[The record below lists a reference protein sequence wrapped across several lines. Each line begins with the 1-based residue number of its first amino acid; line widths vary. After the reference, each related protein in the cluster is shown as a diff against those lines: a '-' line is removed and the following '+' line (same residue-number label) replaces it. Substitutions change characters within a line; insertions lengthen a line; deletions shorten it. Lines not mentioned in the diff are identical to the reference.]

1 MNPFAPVAVWGFWA
15 LLAVGWW
22 IDELRLRTIAIF
34 ILLWVIGFAG
44 LQSLSLA
51 ALFLPYV
58 ALLDVALVLMVF
70 KSDVKLRRSR

>member
-44 LQSLSLA
+44 LQ

-70 KSDVKLRRSR
+70 KGDVRLRRSR